1 MKKKMSVKLMVLFLF
16 LLMLFSYQIL
26 AISPE
31 DIEADALLMWEL
43 LEEVHPNLYH
53 STPKDVVEVFFE
65 DLMIQVHKQEEYNFL
80 EAYKKMAS
88 LGALFRDG
96 HTGIFFPYEEWNN
109 YISAEGK
116 VFPLEVRL
124 EDEKLIIED
133 PFVKEKIPE
142 ETELLSINGIKTETI
157 ITRIL
162 SSISYESRAFGIH
175 VFNRNF
181 RHYLWA
187 LFGMEGPFTITYS
200 SAGEDEETI
209 ILPGVRINELPERES
224 RHPFTLEYLTSNSA
238 LLIIDSVPLEMN
250 EAYFEFLEESFREIK
265 EKEIEYLLIDMQN
278 NGGGSTHQFN
288 EIFHYLSDTP
298 YRSFSRIDVRYSKPF
313 LVESYPWYGR
323 IYYRIRNFLMRDD
336 IITMEPE
343 LRIPP
348 EKDFHFNGQV
358 YLLVGPGSFSAA
370 AGFAAL
376 CQDFEA
382 ATIVGQET
390 GGLPTSY
397 GDSYYFTLPRTGLR
411 GRSSYKFFVRPS
423 GEVTNRGV
431 IPDWEME
438 IDQDYQNLLER
449 IQEDAVI

>member
-1 MKKKMSVKLMVLFLF
+1 MKTKMIVKLLMLFLS

-31 DIEADALLMWEL
+31 AIETDALLMWET

-53 STPKDVVEVFFE
+53 STPKDTAEAFFE
-65 DLMIQVHKQEEYNFL
+65 ETMIQVYSQEEYTFL
-80 EAYKKMAS
+80 EAYKIMSS
-88 LGALFRDG
+88 LAAIFQDG
-96 HTGIFFPYEEWNN
+96 HTGIFFPYEEWNE
-109 YISAEGK
+109 YLSTGGK

-124 EDEKLIIED
+124 VGEKLLMEG
-133 PFVKEKIPE
+133 PFARSNTLAEKELI
-142 ETELLSINGIKTETI
+142 SINGIPVEAI

-162 SSISYESRAFGIH
+162 SSVSYESRAFGTHIL
-175 VFNRNF
+175 NRNF

-200 SAGEDEETI
+200 STGEEETLT
-209 ILPGVRINELPERES
+209 LPGVRGDELPEREG
-224 RHPFTLEYLTSNSA
+224 RNPFNLEYLTSNSA
-238 LLIIDSVPLEMN
+238 LLIIDSVPGEMN
-250 EAYFEFLEESFREIK
+250 QAYFEFLEESFREIK

-288 EIFHYLSDTP
+288 EIYHYISDTP
-298 YRSFSRIDVRYSKPF
+298 YRSFSRIDVRYSKPYVDDNF
-313 LVESYPWYGR
+313 SWQGQ
-323 IYYRIRNFLMRDD
+323 IYYRIRNLLRGDD
-336 IITMEPE
+336 IVTVEPE
-343 LRIPP
+343 LQSPP
-348 EKDFHFNGQV
+348 ENALRFSDQV
-358 YLLVGPGSFSAA
+358 YLLVGPGTFSAA
-370 AGFAAL
+370 ADFAAL

-397 GDSYYFTLPRTGLR
+397 GDSYHFTLPNTGLR
-411 GRSSYKFFVRPS
+411 GRSSFKFFVRPS

-438 IDQDYQNLLER
+438 IDQDYQNLLEK
-449 IQEDAVI
+449 IQGDAVI